1 MQHDRMGMGF
11 LGVLGVLMLTASATT
26 DIDATV
32 AAAVNGVASTGVDSV
47 GVYGETNASAGAG
60 IEGIATSA
68 TGTNYGVY
76 GAAASAAGYGLF
88 TPNNARVLGTLYTG
102 AVEATGV
109 AATSLT
115 GSLDASWIS
124 GTLSD
129 SRLGTNVALLS
140 DAQTFTGA
148 KAFTS
153 TDNVFTGVMQF
164 AATIDACTAG
174 NEGTVRYSTVAKQ
187 LELCNGNS
195 WLAISA
201 AP

>member
-1 MQHDRMGMGF
+1 MQREGIGMGF

-26 DIDATV
+26 DVDATV
-32 AAAVNGVASTGVDSV
+32 AAAVHGVASTGADSI

-76 GAAASAAGYGLF
+76 GAAASADGYGLY
-88 TPNNARVLGTLYTG
+88 TPNNARVLGTLYAG
-102 AVEATGV
+102 AVEATGI

-115 GSLDASWIS
+115 GSLHASWIS

-129 SRLGTNVALLS
+129 GQLGTNVALLS
-140 DAQTFTGA
+140 GAQSFTGA

-153 TDNVFTGVMQF
+153 TANMFTGVMQF
-164 AATIDACTAG
+164 AGNIDACTAG
-174 NEGTVRYSTVAKQ
+174 NEGTVRYNNAARQ
-187 LELCNGNS
+187 LELCNGIA
-195 WLAISA
+195 WLAMSA